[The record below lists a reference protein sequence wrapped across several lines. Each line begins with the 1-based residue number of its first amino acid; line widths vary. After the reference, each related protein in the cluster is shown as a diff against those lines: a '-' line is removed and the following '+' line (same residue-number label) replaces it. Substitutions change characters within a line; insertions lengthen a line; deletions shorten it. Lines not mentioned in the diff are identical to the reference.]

1 MTIQKAF
8 KIIKDEM
15 PYESGIINEALKT
28 VENAV
33 KSKYRKSLLKKILA
47 N

>member
-28 VENAV
+28 VMMIMAT
-33 KSKYRKSLLKKILA
+33 
-47 N
+47 